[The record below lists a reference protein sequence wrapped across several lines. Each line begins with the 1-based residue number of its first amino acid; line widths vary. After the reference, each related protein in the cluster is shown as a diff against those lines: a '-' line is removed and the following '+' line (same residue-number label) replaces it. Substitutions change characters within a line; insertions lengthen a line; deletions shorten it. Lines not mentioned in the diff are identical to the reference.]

1 MVKDRLAELRLKG
14 NVKSDSKTK
23 LDKTDGSLDCGFL
36 DEVSHLLQVITEL
49 RDHVNKVEI
58 VQRDI
63 LAAPQQDAQLDDQLI
78 QLTRTI
84 RQKAYDVRTALKGFE
99 DDANARAPLLT
110 STKERVKIMQHASVT
125 RQFVAVMNTYND
137 IQVEYR
143 EKCKDRIRRKLN
155 VAGYSFSEQELED
168 MLEKKNPEIFTQA
181 IMADTEAAKR
191 SLSDIEARHA
201 DIIRL
206 EKSIEELRD
215 LFMAVSLM
223 VDQQS
228 ELIDRV
234 EYNVNKAADCV
245 VQAKGKLSSAV
256 QQNKKSRRC
265 KIICIIILIVLAI
278 LAIITIASA
287 IGLT

>member
-1 MVKDRLAELRLKG
+1 MVKDRLAELRLVRSSDFFNVPQKG

-84 RQKAYDVRTALKGFE
+84 RQKAYDVRTALKG
-99 DDANARAPLLT
+99 
-110 STKERVKIMQHASVT
+110 
-125 RQFVAVMNTYND
+125 
-137 IQVEYR
+137 
-143 EKCKDRIRRKLN
+143 
-155 VAGYSFSEQELED
+155 
-168 MLEKKNPEIFTQA
+168 NPICFQ

-265 KIICIIILIVLAI
+265 KIICIIVLIVLAI